1 MVGPSPRSVH
11 LRCAPRVLTAHIS
24 DSFPNHKHPDICL
37 PLSPARRAATNHV
50 APVVPIG
57 ALTRYDRP
65 APSLTGYDDLLDTR
79 TAP

>member
-1 MVGPSPRSVH
+1 MV
-11 LRCAPRVLTAHIS
+11 I
-24 DSFPNHKHPDICL
+24 IE
-37 PLSPARRAATNHV
+37 ARRAATNHV

-57 ALTRYDRP
+57 AFTRYDRP